1 MELKF
6 LEETPSFMEV
16 RAARRSFPGIIRSV
30 FCVNGER
37 IRGKWKGYPGI
48 MESVSGGEM
57 GRVSRDNGERIRG
70 KWEGY
75 PGIIEKVSGG
85 KWGVYS
91 GIMES
96 VSGIKGSVYWDN

>member
-70 KWEGY
+70 GNGK
-75 PGIIEKVSGG
+75 GILG
-85 KWGVYS
+85 
-91 GIMES
+91 
-96 VSGIKGSVYWDN
+96 